1 MSKMTNLMANELKEN
16 LSVMTIAAGTDRNV
30 VTGSNVYFTGKKIVL
45 YSGDVY
51 IDKPMETDFEGGVDA
66 ALLEDVADKYGN
78 NEIEIYRVENEII
91 LKRKR
96 SVSKLV
102 VNDNATFPEIKFSE
116 DVEWRK
122 IPVDFATLIEQAC
135 ALTSN
140 NFNEPAKTCIHINGR
155 KMEASDGFH
164 FGIFRMKGN
173 IQDDLFIRKDF
184 VKILSKFEPSE
195 YRLSDSWICFRN
207 GKEYFLAV
215 RKITIADYPNLTELF
230 ENSKGEI
237 EVELPDKVISSL
249 ERAKLF
255 LRNEVEFDRYIKME
269 AKEGKI
275 TISTETKTGS
285 YRDRISGA
293 EDLEFSVLI
302 NPEYLVE
309 MLFHTNKL
317 FIGDMAI
324 SCETKNVK
332 MAGCLVG

>member
-1 MSKMTNLMANELKEN
+1 MTNLMANELKEN

-30 VTGSNVYFTGKKIVL
+30 ETGSNVYFTGKKMVL

-78 NEIEIYRVENEII
+78 NEIEIFREENEII

-102 VNDNATFPEIKFSE
+102 VNDNATFPNIKFTE
-116 DVEWRK
+116 ETEWRK

-140 NFNEPAKTCIHINGR
+140 NFNEPIKTCIHITGR
-155 KMEASDGFH
+155 NMEASDGFH

-173 IQDDLFIRKDF
+173 IQDNLFIRKDF
-184 VKILSKFEPSE
+184 VKILSKFEPTE
-195 YRLSDSWICFRN
+195 YRLHDTWICFKN

-215 RKITIADYPNLTELF
+215 RKIVIPCYPNLAEMF
-230 ENSKGEI
+230 AGAKGEV

-255 LRNEVEFDRYIKME
+255 LRNEVEFDRYIKLA
-269 AKEGKI
+269 AKDGKI
-275 TISTETKTGS
+275 TISTQTKTGS
-285 YRDRISGA
+285 YRDKISASG
-293 EDLEFSVLI
+293 DLEFDVNI

-317 FIGDMAI
+317 LIGGMAI
-324 SCETKNVK
+324 CCETKNVK